1 MNPLSSLAARLCR
14 AFAVSTFLLSTIAR
28 ADEPLS
34 LAQAVALAE
43 AQAPAIRAR
52 QAGVTEAAAAL
63 TPAGELPDPELVVGI
78 DNLPVDGPGA
88 FAVSRDMMTMRTI
101 GVMQTFTRRDE
112 RRARVERAGGELD
125 RERALLTAE
134 RLAVREAVAH
144 AWIAAAALQTRVD
157 ALQSLRPRAQL
168 NVEAATAALVAGRGG
183 AADGIA
189 AQAAIVA
196 LDDRIDAATAERD
209 AARAELARWLP
220 DLGERALGGAPDW
233 LDLGADPDALPARL
247 DHHRELVAY
256 DAAERAAQADAA
268 LARARKRPDWSLE
281 LMYAQRGGAYANMV
295 SLQLRVPLP
304 LFAHRRQDPL
314 IAAKEAAVARL
325 DAERDD
331 ARRRHGADLRKTL
344 LAWRSAAERTRRYER
359 DLLPLADARADAALA
374 AYRGGRDDL
383 AAVLLA
389 FDDAVEKR
397 LAFSDVERSLAD
409 AWATLAYAF
418 TQAVQP

>member
-1 MNPLSSLAARLCR
+1 MNPLSSLAARVCR
-14 AFAVSTFLLSTIAR
+14 AAAISTFLLSSIAG

-43 AQAPAIRAR
+43 AQAPALRAR
-52 QAGVTEAAAAL
+52 EAGVAEATAAL
-63 TPAGELPDPELVVGI
+63 TPAGELPDPELVFGV
-78 DNLPVDGPGA
+78 DNLPVDGADA
-88 FAVSRDMMTMRTI
+88 FAVSRDSMTMRTI
-101 GVMQTFTRRDE
+101 GVMQTFTRRDT
-112 RRARVERAGGELD
+112 RRANVERAAGELD
-125 RERALLTAE
+125 RERALLAAE
-134 RLAVREAVAH
+134 RLAVRESVAH
-144 AWIAAAALQTRVD
+144 AWIAASALQARVD
-157 ALQSLRPRAQL
+157 ALQTLRPRAQL
-168 NVEAATAALVAGRGG
+168 NADAATAALVAGRGG

-189 AQAAIVA
+189 ARTALAA
-196 LDDRIDAATAERD
+196 LDDRIAATAAERD
-209 AARAELARWLP
+209 AARIELARWLP
-220 DLGERALGGAPDW
+220 DLADRALGEAPDW
-233 LDLGADPDALPARL
+233 FDLGADPDALPARL

-295 SLQLRVPLP
+295 SLQVRVPLP

-314 IAAKEAAVARL
+314 IAAKEAAIERL

-331 ARRRHGADLRKTL
+331 ARQRHGAELRKTL
-344 LAWRSAAERTRRYER
+344 LAWRSAADRARRYER

-374 AYRGGRDDL
+374 AYRGGRGDL
-383 AAVLLA
+383 AATLLA

-418 TQAVQP
+418 AQEGQP